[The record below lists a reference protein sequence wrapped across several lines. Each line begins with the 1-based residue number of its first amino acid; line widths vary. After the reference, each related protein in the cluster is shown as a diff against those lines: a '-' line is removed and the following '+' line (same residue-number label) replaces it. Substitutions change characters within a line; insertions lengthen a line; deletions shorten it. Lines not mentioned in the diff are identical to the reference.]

1 MREEADPFLGLG
13 ALGFGPAAKFRAAIR
28 PLEQPRGAKAGDE
41 EKMTRFVQAIDAC
54 FHSASISAQ
63 GVGQRRGEAA
73 ANANDLADL
82 RNLQEF
88 VPPPP

>member
-82 RNLQEF
+82 RSMQEL